1 MLPHTSAI
9 DVVPLW
15 AVFIGS
21 VVSIIVAVELGYRLG
36 RWRHRRA
43 EHETEGAVGGM
54 VAAELGLLAFMLA
67 ITFSLAASRFDDRR
81 KILLDEANAIGTCYL
96 RAAMLP
102 PDHRDAVRRSLRE
115 YVDVRLSALRDGSLE
130 EAIRRTDALHAELWN
145 QATAAA
151 EKDPRSVPIGLFVQS
166 LNDVIDL
173 HAKRL
178 QAGLRSRLPVTIW
191 AALFAISA
199 FSFTAMGYH
208 EGLSGKCRSPAIIAV
223 TLGFAIVIW
232 LVADL
237 ERPHQGMLRVSQ
249 QPMVELQKSMQAE
262 R

>member
-15 AVFIGS
+15 AVFVGS
-21 VVSIIVAVELGYRLG
+21 VVTIIVAVELGYRLG

-54 VAAELGLLAFMLA
+54 VAAELGLLAFLLA

-81 KILLDEANAIGTCYL
+81 TIVLDEANAIGTCYL

-102 PDHRDAVRRSLRE
+102 PDHREAVRRALRE
-115 YVDVRLSALRDGSLE
+115 YVDVRLAAMRGGSLD
-130 EAIRRTDALHAELWN
+130 EAIRRTDALHNVLWN
-145 QATAAA
+145 HATAAA
-151 EKDPRSVPIGLFVQS
+151 EQDPRSVPVGLFVGS

-178 QAGLRSRLPVTIW
+178 QAGLRSRLPFTIW
-191 AALFAISA
+191 AALFAISML
-199 FSFTAMGYH
+199 SFTAMGYH
-208 EGLSGKCRSPAIIAV
+208 EGLSGTRRSPAIVAV

-249 QPMVELQKSMQAE
+249 QPMVDLQKSMSAE
-262 R
+262 Q

>member
-9 DVVPLW
+9 DVIPLW
-15 AVFIGS
+15 AVFVGS

-130 EAIRRTDALHAELWN
+130 EAIRRTDALHGELWN
-145 QATAAA
+145 HATAAA

>member
-15 AVFIGS
+15 AVFVGS

-67 ITFSLAASRFDDRR
+67 ITFSLAANRFDDRR
-81 KILLDEANAIGTCYL
+81 TIVLDESNAIGTCYL

-102 PDHRDAVRRSLRE
+102 PDHRDAVRQSLRE
-115 YVDVRLSALRDGSLE
+115 YVDVRLNAMNNGSLQ
-130 EAIRRTDALHAELWN
+130 EAIGRSEAIHNVLWTH
-145 QATAAA
+145 ATAAA
-151 EKDPRSVPIGLFVQS
+151 EKDPHSVQVGLFVQS

-178 QAGLRSRLPVTIW
+178 QAGLRSRLPFTIW
-191 AALFAISA
+191 VALFAISGL
-199 FSFTAMGYH
+199 SFTAMGYH

-223 TLGFAIVIW
+223 VLGFAIVIW

-249 QPMVELQKSMQAE
+249 QPMVDLQKSME
-262 R
+262 TGP